1 MKALWLAFALMSA
14 APDSHVEPLPAPP
27 ALDPARVALGK
38 RLFHDKQLSG
48 DRSMS
53 CATCHPLDQGGAD
66 HKQYS
71 TKVGGKAMPVNTPTV
86 FNVGLNF
93 KQFWG
98 GRVETIEEVSD
109 AVIAGTM
116 ATPWDQLLERLR
128 ADASYVQQF
137 ATAYG
142 GLSREAVNAALADF
156 QRALIPRDAP
166 FDRYLKGDEKALSPL
181 AQQGWRLFRDYGCV
195 SCHQGKAIGGN
206 MLQRFGVM
214 GDYFKQR
221 GSVTE
226 ADWGHFNIS
235 KKDKDRFI
243 FKVPSLRN
251 VAQTAPYF
259 HDGTALT
266 LDMAVETMGEF
277 QLGRPLTGIEIK
289 ALVAFL
295 ESLTG
300 QLPEAAK

>member
-1 MKALWLAFALMSA
+1 MKALWVALALLGA
-14 APDSHVEPLPAPP
+14 APYSQVEPLPAPA
-27 ALDPARVALGK
+27 ALDPAKVALGK
-38 RLFHDKQLSG
+38 RLFSDTLLSG

-66 HKQYS
+66 HKQFS
-71 TKVGGKAMPVNTPTV
+71 TKVGGKPMAVNTPTV

-109 AVIAGTM
+109 IVIAGTM
-116 ATPWDQLLERLR
+116 ATPWDTVLERLR
-128 ADASYVQQF
+128 ADPTYARDF
-137 ATAYG
+137 AAAFG

-156 QRALIPRDAP
+156 QRALIPRDSP
-166 FDRYLKGDEKALSPL
+166 FDRYLKGDGLALSPL
-181 AQQGWRLFRDYGCV
+181 ALQGWRLFQDYGCI
-195 SCHQGKAIGGN
+195 SCHQGRAIGGN
-206 MLQRFGVM
+206 MFQRFGVM

-221 GSVTE
+221 GNIVE
-226 ADWGHFNIS
+226 ADWGHFNAS
-235 KKDKDRFI
+235 KKEKDRFL

-266 LDMAVETMGEF
+266 LEMAIETMGEY
-277 QLGRPLTGIEIK
+277 QLGRPLEGVEIK
-289 ALVAFL
+289 ALGAFL